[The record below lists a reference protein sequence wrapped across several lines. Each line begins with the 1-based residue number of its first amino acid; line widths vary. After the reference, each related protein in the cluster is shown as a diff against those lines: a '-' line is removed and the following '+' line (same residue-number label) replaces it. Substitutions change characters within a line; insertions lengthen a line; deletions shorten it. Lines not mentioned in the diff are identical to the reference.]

1 VGEYEAVTSVP
12 AEELLRS
19 IIEGAPSGILVVR
32 SDGEIRRVNQQV
44 ERIFGYSR
52 DELVGKKVEVLI
64 PQHMRAVHRQH
75 RKAYEEHPG
84 TRPMGLGLHILA
96 RRKDGSEFPVE
107 IHLSPVTN
115 ERGAWTIAVVQ
126 DVTEREAHNEDRNRL
141 VLELEMEQE
150 RQRIGMD
157 LHDGVM
163 QEIYATS
170 LTLELA
176 LEDLEDDAPA
186 RQSVERAIEQLHNV
200 TRSIRSYIFDLR
212 PRHFTG
218 NLPVALRD
226 LAREFQ
232 QNSQIA
238 TNVTIEEALPQLDSG
253 RSVAL
258 YQIAH
263 ESLSNIQKH
272 ARASTVT
279 INLHTS
285 RRGIAL
291 DVTDDGVGFDTKA
304 ERGQSH
310 RGLRNMVSRTQG
322 LGGSFKL
329 ESAPGKGASLHIEM
343 PVGSA

>member
-1 VGEYEAVTSVP
+1 MGEYDAVTSVP

-64 PQHMRAVHRQH
+64 PQHLRAVHRQH
-75 RKAYEEHPG
+75 RTDYVQHPS
-84 TRPMGLGLHILA
+84 TRPMGLGLHLMA

-126 DVTEREAHNEDRNRL
+126 DVTEREAHNEERNNL

-176 LEDLEDDAPA
+176 LEDLDDNAPA

-218 NLPVALRD
+218 NLPGALQD

-238 TNVTIEEALPQLDSG
+238 TSASIEEALPQLDSG

-263 ESLSNIQKH
+263 
-272 ARASTVT
+272 
-279 INLHTS
+279 
-285 RRGIAL
+285 
-291 DVTDDGVGFDTKA
+291 
-304 ERGQSH
+304 
-310 RGLRNMVSRTQG
+310 
-322 LGGSFKL
+322 
-329 ESAPGKGASLHIEM
+329 
-343 PVGSA
+343 

>member
-1 VGEYEAVTSVP
+1 
-12 AEELLRS
+12 
-19 IIEGAPSGILVVR
+19 
-32 SDGEIRRVNQQV
+32 
-44 ERIFGYSR
+44 
-52 DELVGKKVEVLI
+52 
-64 PQHMRAVHRQH
+64 
-75 RKAYEEHPG
+75 
-84 TRPMGLGLHILA
+84 
-96 RRKDGSEFPVE
+96 
-107 IHLSPVTN
+107 
-115 ERGAWTIAVVQ
+115 
-126 DVTEREAHNEDRNRL
+126 
-141 VLELEMEQE
+141 
-150 RQRIGMD
+150 MD

-218 NLPVALRD
+218 NLPGALQD

-238 TNVTIEEALPQLDSG
+238 TSVSIEESLPQLDSG

-272 ARASTVT
+272 ARASNVT
-279 INLHTS
+279 LALHSS

-310 RGLRNMVSRTQG
+310 RGLRNMVSRTQT

-343 PVGSA
+343 PLG